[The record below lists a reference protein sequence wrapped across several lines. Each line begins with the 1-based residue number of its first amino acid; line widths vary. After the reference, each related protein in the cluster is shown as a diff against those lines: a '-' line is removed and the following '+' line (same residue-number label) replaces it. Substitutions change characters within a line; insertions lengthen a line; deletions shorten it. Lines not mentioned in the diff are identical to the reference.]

1 MSIQYNNYSSVTD
14 YIDRNAVYA
23 SNQSL
28 YASKLTV
35 IRGALLVGLAPK
47 AHLKLTKELVEWK
60 ISTMLAFIDTKSPFT
75 IQNADELE
83 MSERVTV
90 AYFIGMVFAQI
101 HMQSQ
106 YNVRHIEHLKNPG
119 ITPTS
124 LPGDLKNPDLW
135 GLNHRTGNSYLV
147 EAKGSTV
154 RKEYFDN
161 QNVRKADSQLK
172 AITQIDYTVTGA
184 TTTYN
189 QASLN
194 LEKLIIATHPNLN
207 DEMMQHIID
216 PMDEEDKV
224 VKVSGDEMVYKH
236 YSQLV
241 KLFGGEEYKTIDL
254 EDLLELENLPKL
266 MFRVIDFDAYNC
278 SIGLLDEIYQI
289 LEPLVVKEEIVQE
302 DLQNINK
309 NVSLVLDR
317 FEKVIND
324 NLENEQFS
332 IGIDGVI
339 VLAKS

>member
-23 SNQSL
+23 SKQSL

-35 IRGALLVGLAPK
+35 IRGALIVGLAPK

-60 ISTMLAFIDTKSPFT
+60 ISTMLAFIDTNSPFT
-75 IQNADELE
+75 IRNADELE

-106 YNVRHIEHLKNPG
+106 YNVRHMEHLKNPG

-135 GLNHRTGNSYLV
+135 GLNHKTGNSYLV

-161 QNVRKADSQLK
+161 QNVRKADSQLR
-172 AITQIDYTVTGA
+172 AITQIDYTVSGA
-184 TTTYN
+184 TTIYN
-189 QASLN
+189 QASSN
-194 LEKLIIATHPNLN
+194 LEKLIVATHPNSN

-216 PMDEEDKV
+216 PTDEEDKV
-224 VKVSGDEMVYKH
+224 VKVSGDELVYKH

-241 KLFGGEEYKTIDL
+241 KLLGGEEYKIIDL
-254 EDLLELENLPKL
+254 EDLPNFK
-266 MFRVIDFDAYNC
+266 FRTIDFDAYNC
-278 SIGLLDEIYQI
+278 SIGLLDEIYQV
-289 LEPLVVKEEIVQE
+289 LKSLVVKEEIVQE
-302 DLQNINK
+302 DLRDINK
-309 NVSLVLDR
+309 EVSLVLDR
-317 FEKVIND
+317 FEKVFNN
-324 NLENEQFS
+324 NLENKQFS